1 MRRLLAFIVGLTAS
15 LTIAMADDDMI
26 WGYYTGGI
34 EDLIENSGTCTFGAE
49 KSGTFRVAM
58 YVPGDGILKGGSITG
73 LRIPIWKASVVKNI
87 TAWVSTSSNPDNHA
101 VEAKLKTPVNASY
114 NEVVFDKAIRIP
126 AGGAMVGMNFTIS
139 SASTAEGK
147 FPIFYDG
154 ISGNH
159 YTGSFYFYYQQNWYN
174 CDNYGPLAF
183 QVKIKGVSQAAGAV
197 AFNPLEES
205 ITVANETSEYTASL
219 RSDGFE
225 DVKNI
230 TYTVDVAGVTETR
243 DYAIAI
249 QGGFNRTATMPI
261 SITAPAK
268 AAKYDVKL
276 AVTKVNGKDN
286 SIASNIAKSTFV
298 NVSRRE
304 QRNTVMEEF
313 TGTEVEYAP
322 RAMVGMEKLR
332 NLYGDRFVGISLHQ
346 FNMDVTTDAME
357 FENWRELGLT
367 SSPSSIIDGRG
378 IGIDPFYGTDT
389 DITKDFEHYNSFAPQ
404 VVVNA
409 KAEWVDDNMKQVSV
423 KADIESLS
431 DGNYSVLYALTAD
444 KLHGTTSDWAQE
456 NFYADATPDK
466 VDPELRK
473 YSQGGEYGSAMIYP
487 YYNDVLIASSF
498 SADKVNLA
506 EGLGTMAD
514 GTTAT
519 SSYVLDMPSET
530 TSVGVAASQ
539 SAADENI
546 YAIVMVVDEKGAVAN
561 AQRVLVTAKAAE
573 KLYVT
578 TSDKGYSTFY
588 DSKGAY
594 EIPEGF
600 VAMVATMADG
610 NTIKYDTIAGGNA
623 GTRVIPAATPVL
635 LSSGVKLAKRYALT
649 LSKENVQY
657 KGENLLCGSDKQ
669 TVTTGPANSVFYKL
683 TYSNDKSAFGW
694 YWGAADGGA
703 FLINGHKAWLA
714 IPTALTASPR
724 GFAIDGVVDGIETI
738 SAARTFNGPVYNI
751 AGQAVDKSYDGIVI
765 ENGKKVVKQ

>member
-1 MRRLLAFIVGLTAS
+1 MRKLFSIIAGLFVS
-15 LTIAMADDDMI
+15 LSVAMAEDDMI

-49 KSGTFRVAM
+49 KSGTFRIAM
-58 YVPGDGILKGGSITG
+58 YVPGDGILKGGSISG

-114 NEVVFDKAIRIP
+114 NEVVFDKAIKIP
-126 AGGAMVGMNFTIS
+126 TGGAMVGMNFTIS

-174 CDNYGPLAF
+174 CDTYGPLAL

-197 AFNPLEES
+197 AIEPLEDA
-205 ITVANETSEYTASL
+205 ITVANETSEHTASL
-219 RSDGFE
+219 RSDGSE

-230 TYTVDVAGVTETR
+230 TYTIDVAGVKETR
-243 DYAIAI
+243 DYGLVIP
-249 QGGFNRTATMPI
+249 GGFNRTTTMPI

-304 QRNTVMEEF
+304 QRKTVVEEF

-322 RAMVGMEKLR
+322 RAMLGMEKMR
-332 NLYGDRFVGISLHQ
+332 KTFGDRFVGISLHQ
-346 FNMDVTTDAME
+346 FNGDVSTDAME
-357 FENWRELGLT
+357 FDNWRELGLT
-367 SSPSSIIDGRG
+367 SSPNCILDGRG
-378 IGIDPFYGTDT
+378 IGLDPLHGSDE
-389 DITKDFEHYNSFAPQ
+389 DILVDFTHYNSFAPQ
-404 VVVNA
+404 VIINA
-409 KAEWVDDNMKQVSV
+409 KAEWTDDSRKQVAV
-423 KADIESLS
+423 NADIESLS
-431 DGNYSVLYALTAD
+431 EGNYSVAYALIAD
-444 KLHGTTSDWAQE
+444 QLHGTSQDWAQE
-456 NFYADATPDK
+456 NFYCNATPDK
-466 VDPELRK
+466 VEPGMEK
-473 YSQGGEYGSAMIYP
+473 YAQGGEYGTDYIYP
-487 YYNDVLIASSF
+487 YYNDVCIASSY
-498 SADKVNLA
+498 SADKVNMA
-506 EGLGTMAD
+506 ENLNTMAD
-514 GTTAT
+514 GEKKK
-519 SSYVLDMPSET
+519 SSYLLDMPSET
-530 TSVGVAASQ
+530 TSVGVAAAQ
-539 SAADENI
+539 SAANENI
-546 YAIVMVVDEKGAVAN
+546 YAVVMVIDEKGAVAN
-561 AQRVLVTAKAAE
+561 AEKVLVTAKPAE
-573 KLYVT
+573 RLYIN

-610 NTIKYDTIAGGNA
+610 NVIKYDTIAGGNA
-623 GTRVIPAATPVL
+623 GTNVIPAATPVL
-635 LSSGVKLAKRYALT
+635 LSSGVKLAKRYALV
-649 LSKENVQY
+649 LSTENVSY

-669 TVTTGPANSVFYKL
+669 TVTTGPMNSLFYKL

-694 YWGAADGGA
+694 YWGAANGGA

-714 IPTALTASPR
+714 VPTAMTTSPR
-724 GFAIDGVVDGIETI
+724 GYALENEVDGIDEINVTK
-738 SAARTFNGPVYNI
+738 AADGPVYNV

-765 ENGKKVVKQ
+765 ENGKKIVK